1 MAKISENSIKVLNF
15 LKENHGKKM
24 TSAEVADALDLT
36 TAQVNGTFTALSN
49 KELGYREEA
58 TVTGTADI
66 SFLAITDE
74 GMAADVSEISEN
86 GQKIMAYLKDVAGQN
101 VTSADAA
108 EALDIDKR
116 KFTGAFNAL
125 VKKGFAV
132 RNSAKIEAP
141 VTVKYLVL
149 TDAGLA
155 FDPTADAE

>member
-1 MAKISENSIKVLNF
+1 MAKMSENSIKVIEF
-15 LKENHGKKM
+15 LKANHGKKM
-24 TSAEVADALDLT
+24 TSQEVAEALDMS
-36 TAQVNGTFTALSN
+36 TATVNGVFTALSN

-58 TVTGTADI
+58 TVTGAVDI
-66 SFLAITDE
+66 SFLAITEE
-74 GMAADVSEISEN
+74 GKAADISEISEN
-86 GQKIMAYLKDVAGQN
+86 GQKIMAYLKDVEGQN

-125 VKKGFAV
+125 VKKGLAV
-132 RNSAKIEAP
+132 RNAAKVEGD

>member
-1 MAKISENSIKVLNF
+1 MAKISENSIKVIEF
-15 LKENHGKKM
+15 LKANHGKKM
-24 TSAEVADALDLT
+24 TSQEVAEALGMS
-36 TAQVNGTFTALSN
+36 TATVNGVFTALSN

-58 TVTGTADI
+58 TVKGAVDI

-74 GMAADVSEISEN
+74 GKTADVSEISEN
-86 GQKIMAYLKDVAGQN
+86 GQKIVAYLKGVEGQN
-101 VTSADAA
+101 VTADDAADAL
-108 EALDIDKR
+108 EIEKR

-125 VKKGFAV
+125 VKKGLAV
-132 RNSAKIEAP
+132 RNAAKVEGD